1 MKTFSH
7 IVSAKLSA
15 MTPKIAKNKAMHLAY
30 FRERGIETLATPQR
44 EIGARNY
51 KGLASAIN
59 KASMETARH
68 VTSTIETT
76 AQHENWSG
84 TDKLNAVLTAT
95 YASYVVMLELRNQ
108 VWPYEYMAF
117 SRRIGE
123 LWESFVRT
131 AFDSAP
137 SGLSYFVP
145 PLFSEVRTGLRQEL
159 SQYIANLPLSGAQK
173 QDLLRY
179 YEKVWLLVDSGEINL
194 ELDLH
199 FSLTEQRFNV
209 DLKSGFGSNEKGNT
223 NRLLMVA
230 TIYRNLDLPYENYL
244 LVRASEDRNNH
255 YFRTLRNSGVWTALC
270 GSEAYAKMAEFTGF
284 DLGSWVKENI
294 HWPADLDPQTVEHFH
309 QQD

>member
-1 MKTFSH
+1 
-7 IVSAKLSA
+7 
-15 MTPKIAKNKAMHLAY
+15 MTPEAAKSKSTHLKY
-30 FRERGIETLATPQR
+30 FRERATETLATLQR

-51 KGLASAIN
+51 KDLASAIN

-68 VTSTIETT
+68 VTSTIESA
-76 AQHENWSG
+76 AQNNRWSAS
-84 TDKLNAVLTAT
+84 DKLEAVLAAT
-95 YASYVVMLELRNQ
+95 YASYVVMLEFRNQ

-145 PLFSEVRTGLRQEL
+145 PLFSDVRSALRQEL
-159 SQYIANLPLSGAQK
+159 ADYIDRLPLSREQK
-173 QDLLRY
+173 QELLIY

-199 FSLTEQRFNV
+199 FSLNERRFNV

-230 TIYRNLDLPYENYL
+230 TIYKNLELPYENFL
-244 LVRASEDRNNH
+244 LVRAAEDQNNH
-255 YFRTLRNSGVWTALC
+255 YFRTLRDSGVWTALC
-270 GSEAYAKMAEFTGF
+270 GAEAYAKMAEFTGF
-284 DLGSWVKENI
+284 DLGSWVAKNI
-294 HWPADLDPQTVEHFH
+294 DWSKDLEPQTYEHFRGSNLLGYLEW
-309 QQD
+309 

>member
-1 MKTFSH
+1 
-7 IVSAKLSA
+7 
-15 MTPKIAKNKAMHLAY
+15 MTPQQAKKKSTHLNY
-30 FRERGIETLATPQR
+30 FRERAAETLATLQR

-51 KGLASAIN
+51 KDLASAIN
-59 KASMETARH
+59 KASAETARH
-68 VTSTIETT
+68 VTSTIESA
-76 AQHENWSG
+76 AQRGNWSAS
-84 TDKLNAVLTAT
+84 DKLESVLAAT
-95 YASYVVMLELRNQ
+95 YASYVVMLEFRNQ

-145 PLFSEVRTGLRQEL
+145 PLFSDVRTTLRQEL
-159 SQYIANLPLSGAQK
+159 TQYIAALPISEAQK
-173 QDLLRY
+173 AELLRY

-199 FSLTEQRFNV
+199 FSFGAQRFNV

-230 TIYRNLDLPYENYL
+230 TIYKNLEVPYENFL
-244 LVRASEDRNNH
+244 LVRAAEDRNNH
-255 YFRTLRNSGVWTALC
+255 YFRTLRDSGVWTALC
-270 GSEAYAKMAEFTGF
+270 GTDAYAQMAYFTGF
-284 DLGSWVKENI
+284 DLGSWVAANI
-294 HWPADLDPQTVEHFH
+294 DWSADLDPHTYDHF
-309 QQD
+309 QKNDLIGYLEW